1 MKTISLAMK
10 LIDNVSRPIKRI
22 ADNMDAVVKAANRLK
37 KAGGDLDTVGQKID
51 KFGTNIG
58 ELESFHRV
66 SEALRTDFRL
76 IGKEIGLSS
85 KELDDMARAA
95 VRAERNLRQAAKVR
109 FFQDTMPG
117 IANHA
122 QLALPVP
129 KWTSLDDLPLESKF
143 SRAFNKT
150 KGVVSSFSSWT
161 VGKLRGLSENIAGM
175 NLIPDNF
182 GLKGNPRGVI
192 DQVSNAMVRL
202 NSGIGNV
209 IIRFGGVVGAV
220 HPISGAVIT
229 VVGNVMKLGGVVQR
243 LRGEVLNLSKSF
255 ATSLLPS
262 FGGLQEIFS
271 KIGWHLQTFAAAT
284 YFGKNVAGVVNSM
297 MGNVDSYVSSMTR
310 IQNILG
316 EGETVEGIREGIRQA
331 SKESRMFYGDMLDD
345 VTTLK
350 LTTGDAFGTTDE
362 AIKFATILSK
372 SFQVAGTEAESQ
384 RSAMLQLRQALGSGV
399 LQGDE
404 LRSILEGAPL
414 LAKML
419 SKNLGYDSTGA
430 MKAAASEGELT
441 TDRVIEGIMAAED
454 EINEMFDKMPMR
466 WSDIMT
472 RIRTEALFG
481 FQDLF
486 EKISGIVNQHNLDAF
501 FKKVE
506 GGFQWIGSKGIELI
520 DTITRIVEIF
530 KIDPKAGITE
540 AITQFGGAL
549 TFLFGVFKG
558 GLVGNLFKFV
568 GVWRMLNQVFGE
580 DTFDNAITRMIDGL
594 KNFDEIYPIFVKNLV
609 DGVTGIAETLRTRM
623 PEIVN
628 AFGDTLVGLF
638 NTVGEHAPTLV
649 NAVGSTLVSFLRNLS
664 QREDILTSAS
674 EMIDAILGAMANW
687 SGDIGF
693 YLGTILTKIVTW
705 FTDNKAKLYD
715 GSDSVIGGFLEGLSE
730 SGLWVA
736 VDPLLTSL
744 VDDAISAAGT
754 ALEGIGG
761 KIAESL
767 LKGFLKDLENLGRST
782 LEGLSWFWNDLILGG
797 LGEDHSPS
805 SWMKVQPQVQEPVL
819 PNNYGGNVESAGTA
833 VGQRAGQNVSQ
844 GVSNEL
850 SQYLPSTM
858 GNQMVSASLSAQQQ
872 ASTQFTSTGHALGGD
887 SAQGMTSATGLMESS
902 AMLFSLAGVQSAQS
916 TSGLYDAAGNYLGQ
930 STTSGWEGTRG
941 DYRSAVVNTT
951 TSGQEAIMRYTGTY
965 YYSGQQLGLG
975 VAQGM
980 RSALPAVRAAASEII
995 SVANAAARHTAMIR
1009 SPSRLFK
1016 YTVGKMMGLGVADG
1030 MLMTIP
1036 TIENAAQ
1043 RLIKAAEGA
1052 ARYDLN
1058 QSISSVRSTIPDE
1071 KPEMSANV
1079 APELL
1084 ARGKRE
1090 FVQQYITNNHT
1101 PSINLNGDVHDTVD
1115 IDNMIAMIAKF
1126 LKESYQ
1132 ADLDLS

>member
-10 LIDNVSRPIKRI
+10 LVDNVSRPIKRI

-37 KAGGDLDTVGQKID
+37 KAGGDLDTVGQKVEE
-51 KFGTNIG
+51 FGTNIG
-58 ELESFHRV
+58 ELESFRRV

-76 IGKEIGLSS
+76 IGREIGSSS
-85 KELDDMARAA
+85 KQLDDMARAA
-95 VRAERNLRQAAKVR
+95 VRAERKLRQAAKVR
-109 FFQDTMPG
+109 IFQDTMPR
-117 IANHA
+117 IANYA
-122 QLALPVP
+122 QLALPAP

-150 KGVVSSFSSWT
+150 KGVVSSFTKWT
-161 VGKLRGLSENIAGM
+161 TGKLRGLSANIAGM
-175 NLIPDNF
+175 NLIPDNL

-209 IIRFGGVVGAV
+209 ITRFGGVVGAV
-220 HPISGAVIT
+220 HPISGAVLT

-255 ATSLLPS
+255 ATSLMPS
-262 FGGLQEIFS
+262 FGGLQKIFS
-271 KIGWHLQTFAAAT
+271 KIGWHLQTLAAAT
-284 YFGKNVAGVVNSM
+284 YFGKNVAGIVNNM

-310 IQNILG
+310 IQNIL
-316 EGETVEGIREGIRQA
+316 EDGETVDGIREGIRKA
-331 SKESRMFYGDMLDD
+331 SKESRVFYGDMLDD

-362 AIKFATILSK
+362 AIKFATIISK

-430 MKAAASEGELT
+430 MKTAASEGELT

-486 EKISGIVNQHNLDAF
+486 EKISGIINQQNLDAF

-506 GGFQWIGSKGIELI
+506 GGFKWIGSKGIELI
-520 DTITRIVEIF
+520 DTITKIVEIF
-530 KIDPKAGITE
+530 KTNPKAGITE
-540 AITQFGGAL
+540 AITNFGGAL

-580 DTFDNAITRMIDGL
+580 NTFDNAITRMIDGL
-594 KNFDEIYPIFVKNLV
+594 KNFDEIYPVFVENLT
-609 DGVTGIAETLRTRM
+609 DGVVGIAETLRTRM
-623 PEIVN
+623 PEIVD

-664 QREDILTSAS
+664 EREDILTSAS

-715 GSDSVIGGFLEGLSE
+715 GSDSVIGGFLDGLSE
-730 SGLWVA
+730 SGLWEA

-744 VDDAISAAGT
+744 VDDAVSAAGV
-754 ALEGIGG
+754 ALKGIGG
-761 KIAESL
+761 KIAESIWN
-767 LKGFLKDLENLGRST
+767 GFLEDLENLGRST
-782 LEGLSWFWNDLILGG
+782 LGGLSWFWNDLILGG

-805 SWMKVQPQVQEPVL
+805 SYLIQPEVQEPVL
-819 PNNYGGNVESAGTA
+819 PNNYGVNVETAGTK
-833 VGQRAGQNVSQ
+833 VVQKAGQNISQ
-844 GVSNEL
+844 GVSNEI
-850 SQYLPSTM
+850 SQYLPSTI

-872 ASTQFTSTGHALGGD
+872 ASPQFTSTGHALGGD

-941 DYRSAVVNTT
+941 DYRSAVVNTIT
-951 TSGQEAIMRYTGTY
+951 AGQQAAMRYTGTY
-965 YYSGQQLGLG
+965 FYTGEQLGLG

-980 RSALPAVRAAASEII
+980 RSALPEVQAAASEII
-995 SVANAAARHTAMIR
+995 RAANAAARHTAMIR

-1016 YTVGKMMGLGVADG
+1016 YTVGKMMGLGIADG

-1071 KPEMSANV
+1071 KPEMSTNV

>member
-10 LIDNVSRPIKRI
+10 LVDNVSRPIKRI

-175 NLIPDNF
+175 NLIPDNL

-202 NSGIGNV
+202 NSEVGNV

-284 YFGKNVAGVVNSM
+284 YFGKNVAGVVNGM

-430 MKAAASEGELT
+430 MKAAASKGELT

-580 DTFDNAITRMIDGL
+580 DTFDNAITRMIGGL

-609 DGVTGIAETLRTRM
+609 DGVMGIAETLRTRM

-715 GSDSVIGGFLEGLSE
+715 GSDSVIGGFLDGLSD

-805 SWMKVQPQVQEPVL
+805 SWMKIQPQVQEPVL
-819 PNNYGGNVESAGTA
+819 PNNYGGTVESAGTTA
-833 VGQRAGQNVSQ
+833 GQRAGQNVSQ

-980 RSALPAVRAAASEII
+980 RSALPTVRAAASEII

-1036 TIENAAQ
+1036 TIENASQ

>member
-10 LIDNVSRPIKRI
+10 LVDNVSRPIKRI

-51 KFGTNIG
+51 EFGTNIG

-85 KELDDMARAA
+85 KELDGMARAA
-95 VRAERNLRQAAKVR
+95 VRAERKLRQAAKVR
-109 FFQDTMPG
+109 FFQDTMPR

-122 QLALPVP
+122 QLALPAP

-229 VVGNVMKLGGVVQR
+229 VIGNVMKLGGVVQR

-271 KIGWHLQTFAAAT
+271 KIGWHLQTLAAAT
-284 YFGKNVAGVVNSM
+284 YFGKNVAGVVNNM

-362 AIKFATILSK
+362 AIKFATIISK

-419 SKNLGYDSTGA
+419 AKNLGYDSTGA
-430 MKAAASEGELT
+430 MKSAASEGELT
-441 TDRVIEGIMAAED
+441 TDRVIAGILAAED

-486 EKISGIVNQHNLDAF
+486 EKISGIINQQDLDAF
-501 FKKVE
+501 FEKVE
-506 GGFQWIGSKGIELI
+506 GKFRWIGSKGIELI
-520 DTITRIVEIF
+520 DTITGIVEIF
-530 KIDPKAGITE
+530 KTDPKAGITE

-594 KNFDEIYPIFVKNLV
+594 KNFDEIYPTFVENLV
-609 DGVTGIAETLRTRM
+609 DGVVGIAETLRTRM
-623 PEIVN
+623 PEIVD

-649 NAVGSTLVSFLRNLS
+649 NAVGSTLVSFLRDLS

-715 GSDSVIGGFLEGLSE
+715 GSDSVIGGFLDGLSE
-730 SGLWVA
+730 SGLWEA

-754 ALEGIGG
+754 ALKGIGG

-767 LKGFLKDLENLGRST
+767 INGFLDDLGTMGGSILD
-782 LEGLSWFWNDLILGG
+782 GLSWFWNDLILGG

-805 SWMKVQPQVQEPVL
+805 SYLIYPEVQEPVL
-819 PNNYGGNVESAGTA
+819 PSNYGGTVKSAGTT
-833 VGQRAGQNVSQ
+833 VGQNSGQTITQ

-858 GNQMVSASLSAQQQ
+858 GNQMVNASLSAQQQ
-872 ASTQFTSTGHALGGD
+872 ASPQFTSTGHALGGD
-887 SAQGMTSATGLMESS
+887 SAQGMTSAVGLMESS

-916 TSGLYDAAGNYLGQ
+916 TSGLYDAAGNYLGK
-930 STTSGWEGTRG
+930 STTTGYKGTRG
-941 DYRSAVVNTT
+941 DYRGAVVNTT
-951 TSGQEAIMRYTGTY
+951 TSGYEAVMRYVGLY
-965 YYSGQQLGLG
+965 SYSGEQLGLG

-980 RSALPAVRAAASEII
+980 RSALPEVQAAASEII
-995 SVANAAARHTAMIR
+995 RAANAAARHTAMIR

-1016 YTVGKMMGLGVADG
+1016 HTVGKMMGLGIADG

-1071 KPEMSANV
+1071 KPEMSTNV

-1101 PSINLNGDVHDTVD
+1101 PSIHLNGDVHETVD
-1115 IDNMIAMIAKF
+1115 IDNMIAMIAQF

>member
-10 LIDNVSRPIKRI
+10 LVDNVSRPIKRI

-37 KAGGDLDTVGQKID
+37 KAGGDLDTVGQKVEE
-51 KFGTNIG
+51 FGTNIG
-58 ELESFHRV
+58 ELESFRRV

-76 IGKEIGLSS
+76 IGREIGSSS
-85 KELDDMARAA
+85 KQLDDMARAA
-95 VRAERNLRQAAKVR
+95 VRAERKLRQAAKVR
-109 FFQDTMPG
+109 IFQDTMPR
-117 IANHA
+117 IANYA
-122 QLALPVP
+122 QLALPAP

-175 NLIPDNF
+175 NLIPDNL

-202 NSGIGNV
+202 NSEIGNV

-229 VVGNVMKLGGVVQR
+229 VIGNVMKLGGVVQR

-262 FGGLQEIFS
+262 FGGLQKIFS
-271 KIGWHLQTFAAAT
+271 KIGWHLQTLAAAT
-284 YFGKNVAGVVNSM
+284 YFGKNVAGVVNNM

-310 IQNILG
+310 IQNIL
-316 EGETVEGIREGIRQA
+316 EDGETVEGIREGIRKA
-331 SKESRMFYGDMLDD
+331 SKESRVFYGDMLDD

-362 AIKFATILSK
+362 AIKFATIISK

-419 SKNLGYDSTGA
+419 AKNLGYDSTGA
-430 MKAAASEGELT
+430 MKSAASEGELT

-486 EKISGIVNQHNLDAF
+486 EKISGIINQQNLDAF

-506 GGFQWIGSKGIELI
+506 GGFKWIGSKGIELI
-520 DTITRIVEIF
+520 DTITKIVEIF
-530 KIDPKAGITE
+530 KTNPKAGITE
-540 AITQFGGAL
+540 AITNFGGAL

-580 DTFDNAITRMIDGL
+580 NTFDNAITRMIDGL
-594 KNFDEIYPIFVKNLV
+594 KDFDEIYPVFVENLT
-609 DGVTGIAETLRTRM
+609 DGVVGIAETLRTRM
-623 PEIVN
+623 PEIVD

-664 QREDILTSAS
+664 EREDILTSAS

-705 FTDNKAKLYD
+705 FTDNKAKLYE
-715 GSDSVIGGFLEGLSE
+715 GSDSVIGGFLDGLAE
-730 SGLWVA
+730 SGLWEA

-744 VDDAISAAGT
+744 VDDAVSAAGV
-754 ALEGIGG
+754 ALKGIGG
-761 KIAESL
+761 KIAESIWN
-767 LKGFLKDLENLGRST
+767 GFLEDLRTLGRTT
-782 LEGLSWFWNDLILGG
+782 LDGLGWIWNDLILGG

-805 SWMKVQPQVQEPVL
+805 SYLIYPEVQEPVL
-819 PNNYGGNVESAGTA
+819 PNNYGGTVESAGTT
-833 VGQRAGQNVSQ
+833 VGQNSGQTITQ

-858 GNQMVSASLSAQQQ
+858 GNQMINASLSAQQQ
-872 ASTQFTSTGHALGGD
+872 ASPQFTSTGHALGGD

-941 DYRSAVVNTT
+941 DYRSAVVNTIT
-951 TSGQEAIMRYTGTY
+951 AGQQAAMRYTGTY
-965 YYSGQQLGLG
+965 FYTGEQLGLG

-995 SVANAAARHTAMIR
+995 REANAAARHTAMIR

-1071 KPEMSANV
+1071 KPEMSTNV

-1084 ARGKRE
+1084 AKGKRE

-1101 PSINLNGDVHDTVD
+1101 PSIHLNGDVHETVD

>member
-10 LIDNVSRPIKRI
+10 LVDNVSRPIKRI

-51 KFGTNIG
+51 EFGTNIG

-85 KELDDMARAA
+85 KELDGMARAA
-95 VRAERNLRQAAKVR
+95 VRAERKLRQAAKVR
-109 FFQDTMPG
+109 FFQDTMPR

-122 QLALPVP
+122 QLALPAP

-175 NLIPDNF
+175 NLIPDNL

-229 VVGNVMKLGGVVQR
+229 VIGNVMKLGGVVQR

-271 KIGWHLQTFAAAT
+271 KIGWHLQTLAAAT
-284 YFGKNVAGVVNSM
+284 YFGKNVAGVVNNM

-362 AIKFATILSK
+362 AIKFATIISK

-384 RSAMLQLRQALGSGV
+384 RSAMLQLRQALSSGV

-419 SKNLGYDSTGA
+419 AKNLGYDSTGA
-430 MKAAASEGELT
+430 MKSAASEGELT
-441 TDRVIEGIMAAED
+441 TDRVIAGIMAAEE

-486 EKISGIVNQHNLDAF
+486 EKISGIINQQDLDAF
-501 FKKVE
+501 FEKVE
-506 GGFQWIGSKGIELI
+506 GKFQWIGSKGIELI
-520 DTITRIVEIF
+520 DTITGIVEIF

-558 GLVGNLFKFV
+558 GLVGNLFKFI

-594 KNFDEIYPIFVKNLV
+594 KNFDEIYPTFVENLV

-649 NAVGSTLVSFLRNLS
+649 NAVGSTLVSFLRDLS

-715 GSDSVIGGFLEGLSE
+715 GSDSVIGGFLDGLAE
-730 SGLWVA
+730 SGLWVE
-736 VDPLLTSL
+736 VEPLLISL

-761 KIAESL
+761 KIVESI
-767 LKGFLKDLENLGRST
+767 LKGFLDDLGTMGKSILDGLG
-782 LEGLSWFWNDLILGG
+782 WVWNDLILGG
-797 LGEDHSPS
+797 MGEDHSPS
-805 SWMKVQPQVQEPVL
+805 SYLIQPQVQEPVL
-819 PNNYGGNVESAGTA
+819 PNNYGGAVKSAGTT
-833 VGQRAGQNVSQ
+833 VGQTAGQNVSQ

-858 GNQMVSASLSAQQQ
+858 GNQMINASLSAQQQ
-872 ASTQFTSTGHALGGD
+872 ASPQFTSTGHALGGD
-887 SAQGMTSATGLMESS
+887 SAQGMTSAVGLMESS

-916 TSGLYDAAGNYLGQ
+916 TSGLYDAAGNYLGK
-930 STTSGWEGTRG
+930 STTTGWEGTRG

-951 TSGQEAIMRYTGTY
+951 TSGQKAVMRYTGTY

-980 RSALPAVRAAASEII
+980 RSALPEVQAAASEII
-995 SVANAAARHTAMIR
+995 RAANAAARHTAMIR

-1016 YTVGKMMGLGVADG
+1016 HTVGKMMGLGIADG

-1058 QSISSVRSTIPDE
+1058 QSISSVRSAIPDE
-1071 KPEMSANV
+1071 KPEMSTNV

-1101 PSINLNGDVHDTVD
+1101 PSIHLNGDVHETVD
-1115 IDNMIAMIAKF
+1115 IDNMIAMIAQF

>member
-10 LIDNVSRPIKRI
+10 LVDNVSKPIKRI

-37 KAGGDLDTVGQKID
+37 KAGGDLDTVGQKVD

-95 VRAERNLRQAAKVR
+95 VRAERKLRQAAKVR
-109 FFQDTMPG
+109 FFQDTMPR
-117 IANHA
+117 IANYA
-122 QLALPVP
+122 QLALPAP

-150 KGVVSSFSSWT
+150 KGVVSSFTKWT

-175 NLIPDNF
+175 NLIPDNL

-202 NSGIGNV
+202 NSEIGNV
-209 IIRFGGVVGAV
+209 ITRFGGVVGAV
-220 HPISGAVIT
+220 HPISGAILTVI
-229 VVGNVMKLGGVVQR
+229 GNVMKLGGVVQR

-255 ATSLLPS
+255 ATSLMPS

-271 KIGWHLQTFAAAT
+271 KIGWHLQTLAAAT
-284 YFGKNVAGVVNSM
+284 YFGKNVAGVVNNM

-310 IQNILG
+310 IQNIL
-316 EGETVEGIREGIRQA
+316 EDGETVEGIREGIRKA
-331 SKESRMFYGDMLDD
+331 SKESRVFYGDMLDD

-362 AIKFATILSK
+362 AIKFATIISK
-372 SFQVAGTEAESQ
+372 SFQVAGTKAESQ

-419 SKNLGYDSTGA
+419 AKNLGYDSTGA
-430 MKAAASEGELT
+430 MKSAASEGELT

-486 EKISGIVNQHNLDAF
+486 EKISGIINQQNLDAF

-506 GGFQWIGSKGIELI
+506 GGFKWIGSKGIELI
-520 DTITRIVEIF
+520 DTITKIVEIF
-530 KIDPKAGITE
+530 KTDPKAGITE
-540 AITQFGGAL
+540 AITNFGGAL

-580 DTFDNAITRMIDGL
+580 NTFDNAITRMIDGL
-594 KNFDEIYPIFVKNLV
+594 KNFDEIYPIFVRNLV
-609 DGVTGIAETLRTRM
+609 DGVVGIAETLRTRM

-649 NAVGSTLVSFLRNLS
+649 NAVGSTLVSFLRTLS
-664 QREDILTSAS
+664 EREDILTSAS
-674 EMIDAILGAMANW
+674 EMIDAILDAMANW

-693 YLGTILTKIVTW
+693 YLGTIVTKIVTW
-705 FTDNKAKLYD
+705 FTDNKAKLYE
-715 GSDSVIGGFLEGLSE
+715 GSDSVIGGFLDGLAE
-730 SGLWVA
+730 SGLWDTVE
-736 VDPLLTSL
+736 PLLTSL
-744 VDDAISAAGT
+744 VDDAISAAGV
-754 ALEGIGG
+754 ALKGIGG
-761 KIAESL
+761 KIAESIWN
-767 LKGFLKDLENLGRST
+767 GFLEDLRTLGRTT
-782 LEGLSWFWNDLILGG
+782 LEGLDWFWNDLILGG
-797 LGEDHSPS
+797 IGESHAPS
-805 SWMKVQPQVQEPVL
+805 SWMKIQPQVQEPVL
-819 PNNYGGNVESAGTA
+819 PNNYGGNVESAGTS
-833 VGQRAGQNVSQ
+833 VGQKAGQNVSQ

-858 GNQMVSASLSAQQQ
+858 GNNMINASLSAQQQ

-916 TSGLYDAAGNYLGQ
+916 TSGLYDAAGNYLGK
-930 STTSGWEGTRG
+930 STTTGWEGTRG

-951 TSGQEAIMRYTGTY
+951 TSGQEAVMRYTGTY

-980 RSALPAVRAAASEII
+980 RSALPEVQAAASEII
-995 SVANAAARHTAMIR
+995 RAANAAARHTAMIR

-1016 YTVGKMMGLGVADG
+1016 YTVGKMMGLGIADG

-1071 KPEMSANV
+1071 KPEMSTNV

-1101 PSINLNGDVHDTVD
+1101 PSIHLNGDVHETVD

>member
-10 LIDNVSRPIKRI
+10 LVDNVSRPIKRI

-37 KAGGDLDTVGQKID
+37 KAGGDLDTVGQKVD

-76 IGKEIGLSS
+76 IGREIGSSS
-85 KELDDMARAA
+85 KQLDDMARAA
-95 VRAERNLRQAAKVR
+95 VRAERKLRQAAKVR

-122 QLALPVP
+122 QLALPEP

-143 SRAFNKT
+143 RRAFNKT
-150 KGVVSSFSSWT
+150 KGVISSFSNWT
-161 VGKLRGLSENIAGM
+161 TGKLRGLSENIAGM
-175 NLIPDNF
+175 NLIPDNL

-192 DQVSNAMVRL
+192 DQISNAMVRL
-202 NSGIGNV
+202 NSEVGNV
-209 IIRFGGVVGAV
+209 IVRFGGVVGAV
-220 HPISGAVIT
+220 HPISGAIIT

-271 KIGWHLQTFAAAT
+271 KIGWHLQTLAAAT
-284 YFGKNVAGVVNSM
+284 YFGKNVAGIVNNM
-297 MGNVDSYVSSMTR
+297 MGSVDSYVSSMTR

-316 EGETVEGIREGIRQA
+316 EGETVEGVREGIRQA

-362 AIKFATILSK
+362 AIKFATIISK

-430 MKAAASEGELT
+430 MKTAASEGELT

-486 EKISGIVNQHNLDAF
+486 EKISGIINQQNLDAF

-506 GGFQWIGSKGIELI
+506 GGFKWIGSKGIELI
-520 DTITRIVEIF
+520 DTITKIVEIF
-530 KIDPKAGITE
+530 KTDPKAGITE

-594 KNFDEIYPIFVKNLV
+594 KNFDEIYPTFVRNLV

-649 NAVGSTLVSFLRNLS
+649 NAIGSTLVSFLRTLS
-664 QREDILTSAS
+664 EREDILTSAS
-674 EMIDAILGAMANW
+674 EMIDAILDAMANW
-687 SGDIGF
+687 SGDIGL
-693 YLGTILTKIVTW
+693 YLGTILSKIITW
-705 FTDNKAKLYD
+705 FTDNKTKLYE
-715 GSDSVIGGFLEGLSE
+715 GSDSVIGGFLDGLAE
-730 SGLWVA
+730 SGLWGTVE
-736 VDPLLTSL
+736 PLLTSL
-744 VDDAISAAGT
+744 VDDAISAAGV

-761 KIAESL
+761 KIAESIL
-767 LKGFLKDLENLGRST
+767 RGFIDDLGTMGRSI
-782 LEGLSWFWNDLILGG
+782 LDGLGWIWKDLILGG
-797 LGEDHSPS
+797 MGESHSPNS
-805 SWMKVQPQVQEPVL
+805 FMIQPQVQEPVL
-819 PNNYGGNVESAGTA
+819 PNNYGGTVETAGTTA
-833 VGQRAGQNVSQ
+833 GQKAGQNVSQ
-844 GVSNEL
+844 GISNEL
-850 SQYLPSTM
+850 NQYLPSTM
-858 GNQMVSASLSAQQQ
+858 GNQMVGASLSAQQQ
-872 ASTQFTSTGHALGGD
+872 ASPQFTSTGHALGGD
-887 SAQGMTSATGLMESS
+887 SAQGMASAMGLMESS
-902 AMLFSLAGVQSAQS
+902 AMLFSLSGVQSAQS

-941 DYRSAVVNTT
+941 DYRSAVVSTT
-951 TSGQEAIMRYTGTY
+951 TSGQEAVMRYTGTY

-980 RSALPAVRAAASEII
+980 RSALPAVQAAASEII
-995 SVANAAARHTAMIR
+995 RAANAAARHTAMIR

-1016 YTVGKMMGLGVADG
+1016 YTVGKMMGLGIADG

-1071 KPEMSANV
+1071 KPEMSTNV

-1115 IDNMIAMIAKF
+1115 IDNMIAMIAQF

>member
-10 LIDNVSRPIKRI
+10 LVDNVSRPIKRI

-37 KAGGDLDTVGQKID
+37 KAGGALDTVGQKVEE
-51 KFGTNIG
+51 FGTNIG
-58 ELESFHRV
+58 ELESFRRV

-76 IGKEIGLSS
+76 IGREIGSSS
-85 KELDDMARAA
+85 KQLDDMARAA
-95 VRAERNLRQAAKVR
+95 VRAERKLRQAAKVR
-109 FFQDTMPG
+109 IFQDTMPR
-117 IANHA
+117 IANYA
-122 QLALPVP
+122 QLALPAP

-150 KGVVSSFSSWT
+150 KGVVSSFTKWT

-175 NLIPDNF
+175 NLIPDNL

-202 NSGIGNV
+202 NSEIGNV
-209 IIRFGGVVGAV
+209 ITRFGGVVGAV
-220 HPISGAVIT
+220 HPISGAILTVI
-229 VVGNVMKLGGVVQR
+229 GNVMKLGGVVQR

-262 FGGLQEIFS
+262 FGGLQKIFS
-271 KIGWHLQTFAAAT
+271 KIGWHLQTLAAAT
-284 YFGKNVAGVVNSM
+284 YFGKNVAGVVNNM

-310 IQNILG
+310 IQNIL
-316 EGETVEGIREGIRQA
+316 EDGETVEGIREGIRKA
-331 SKESRMFYGDMLDD
+331 SKESRVFYGDMLDD

-362 AIKFATILSK
+362 AIKFATIISK

-419 SKNLGYDSTGA
+419 AKNLGYDSTGA
-430 MKAAASEGELT
+430 MKTAASEGELT
-441 TDRVIEGIMAAED
+441 TDRVIAGIMAAED

-486 EKISGIVNQHNLDAF
+486 EKISGIINQQNLDAF
-501 FKKVE
+501 FEKIE
-506 GGFQWIGSKGIELI
+506 GGFRWIGSKGIEFI

-530 KIDPKAGITE
+530 KTDPKAGITE

-580 DTFDNAITRMIDGL
+580 DTFDNAITRMIGGL
-594 KNFDEIYPIFVKNLV
+594 KNFDEIYPTFVRNLV

-649 NAVGSTLVSFLRNLS
+649 NAVGSTLVSFLRTLS
-664 QREDILTSAS
+664 EREDILTSAS
-674 EMIDAILGAMANW
+674 EMIDAILDAMANW

-705 FTDNKAKLYD
+705 FTDNKAKLYE
-715 GSDSVIGGFLEGLSE
+715 GSDSVIGGFLDGLAE
-730 SGLWVA
+730 SGLWDTVE
-736 VDPLLTSL
+736 PLLTSL
-744 VDDAISAAGT
+744 VDDAISAAGV
-754 ALEGIGG
+754 ALKGIGG
-761 KIAESL
+761 KIAESIWN
-767 LKGFLKDLENLGRST
+767 GFLEDLRHLRDST
-782 LEGLSWFWNDLILGG
+782 LGGLSWFWNDLILGG

-805 SWMKVQPQVQEPVL
+805 SYLIQPKVQEPVL
-819 PNNYGGNVESAGTA
+819 PNNYGVNVETAGTK
-833 VGQRAGQNVSQ
+833 VVQKAGQNISQ
-844 GVSNEL
+844 GVSNEI
-850 SQYLPSTM
+850 SQYLPSTI

-872 ASTQFTSTGHALGGD
+872 ASPQFTSTGHALGGD

-941 DYRSAVVNTT
+941 DYISAVVNTIT
-951 TSGQEAIMRYTGTY
+951 AGQQAAMRYTGTY
-965 YYSGQQLGLG
+965 FYTGEQLGLG

-980 RSALPAVRAAASEII
+980 RSALPAVQAASSELIRA
-995 SVANAAARHTAMIR
+995 ANAAARHTAMIR

-1016 YTVGKMMGLGVADG
+1016 YTVGKMMGLGIADG

-1071 KPEMSANV
+1071 KPEMSTNV

-1101 PSINLNGDVHDTVD
+1101 PSIHLNGDVHETVD